1 MNRIKEFLGKLLS
14 IKVWTFTGVFAFSA
28 VMLINGRLS
37 GGEYVTLALGLC
49 GMLWG
54 AREYSKQQ
62 TRNYMYATQ
71 VGAENKD
78 EETERRCGFRHSGER
93 GE

>member
-1 MNRIKEFLGKLLS
+1 MSRIKEFLQKLLS
-14 IKVWTFTGVFAFSA
+14 IKVWTFTGVFIFSA
-28 VMLINGRLS
+28 FMLIDGKLS

-62 TRNYMYATQ
+62 TRNYIYATQ
-71 VGAENKD
+71 VGVEED
-78 EETERRCGFRHSGER
+78 EEERKCGFRHSGER